1 MRFIMDGETVA
12 GAEWVCSTRRRGPFL
27 VSDGH
32 GCHRRSKTTRD
43 AVDRVDGSMIALPIT
58 ATISP
63 ATAMSNAIIGLSSAA
78 AAGHQC
84 VRKTFEQRQFRQA
97 VRIGASTNLLL
108 PTLRRIGQVLD
119 LVFRFGFRTSLREH
133 RRGAAADRR
142 TRTGADSGPQ
152 VRPAPPDV
160 APAGA
165 GAGDAVLPCEEA

>member
-1 MRFIMDGETVA
+1 MR
-12 GAEWVCSTRRRGPFL
+12 SL
-27 VSDGH
+27 VSPPQ
-32 GCHRRSKTTRD
+32 
-43 AVDRVDGSMIALPIT
+43 LPLG
-58 ATISP
+58 IS
-63 ATAMSNAIIGLSSAA
+63 
-78 AAGHQC
+78 C

-142 TRTGADSGPQ
+142 TRPGGADNGPQ

-160 APAGA
+160 APA
-165 GAGDAVLPCEEA
+165 DEARAMRFSRVRKHEN